1 MFVHFLLSFC
11 CFFTH
16 SAPIMYNKRRTNE
29 RTPQQGAIKP
39 ETTGGGVVA
48 GWLVEKFPTHCRHFC
63 PHFFFFFLQTKPSH
77 IYNAV
82 AHESLSCSLLG
93 QPNRMTNIPK
103 STPQHGCICTGQDM
117 PWWTSSS
124 GMSSISLCGW
134 NIFCGCY
141 VYDSPWFLLS
151 FIEFYSIIIKFIYSP
166 IRKDRNEAT
175 TGWLT
180 RKEWMAVSMWLYVGL
195 SLISVTIAGPRI
207 ISIRSP
213 WCSAVHRS
221 VESFTSSSVL
231 AQDDMSNKFIDI
243 YISGGAVMAPSNL
256 LQSVR
261 GRLSSSQHFICCCP
275 RLGVGETFI
284 TKSDSFV
291 FFYSAPLLSTLADI
305 IRWQ

>member
-1 MFVHFLLSFC
+1 
-11 CFFTH
+11 
-16 SAPIMYNKRRTNE
+16 
-29 RTPQQGAIKP
+29 
-39 ETTGGGVVA
+39 
-48 GWLVEKFPTHCRHFC
+48 
-63 PHFFFFFLQTKPSH
+63 
-77 IYNAV
+77 
-82 AHESLSCSLLG
+82 
-93 QPNRMTNIPK
+93 
-103 STPQHGCICTGQDM
+103 M

-175 TGWLT
+175 TLVNSQGVNGSQHVTVCGTISDLGYHCRTKNNIHSLT
-180 RKEWMAVSMWLYVGL
+180 LMFSSPSFRSH
-195 SLISVTIAGPRI
+195 SLP
-207 ISIRSP
+207 P
-213 WCSAVHRS
+213 
-221 VESFTSSSVL
+221 

-275 RLGVGETFI
+275 RLGGGCGWNIYYQIRSIRIFLLFSNNSSLNTGRYYPMAVKLGYFVTKHSTSQSKGWPMDWRLCCVSLCVPKPRWLSLYQNMIYSTPVG
-284 TKSDSFV
+284 
-291 FFYSAPLLSTLADI
+291 I
-305 IRWQ
+305 INIINNNK